1 MKPTNLTY
9 REPLTIDQHGKV
21 VRLDVDLSSQV
32 QQEPIQEKPAVHALR
47 RVYEIIQEF
56 KASNRPIKDLIDDL
70 ETEITL
76 VYKPDE
82 E

>member
-1 MKPTNLTY
+1 MKPTNLTH

-21 VRLDVDLSSQV
+21 VRLDVDLSSQD
-32 QQEPIQEKPAVHALR
+32 QIQEKPAMHALR
-47 RVYEIIQEF
+47 RVYTIIQEF
-56 KASNRPIKDLIDDL
+56 RKCRRPTQDLIDDL

-82 E
+82 Q